1 MNWRNIPFFQ
11 FGSECDSGTEGP
23 PLGIISGLLLFDS
36 GEAENTFIFR
46 CQDRYLTYNA
56 LCGVNTVLFVTE
68 RQHKNHYLELL
79 EEHARTVD
87 FIGEFTGIDLPPV
100 SSPLFVPLDP
110 ERLEIDR
117 AAIPGYLPD
126 HGISAD
132 GKRPFIFN
140 QVSPSS
146 ASLTRQLEAA
156 LRWQGCAP
164 AVDTDCAAR
173 VGELALRFHDK
184 SEYVSLVQAAGDCS
198 LPPHART
205 AVLELS
211 EFLDLR
217 CPEQLAE
224 RLGTKNGNGHKPA
237 YYVKSSFD
245 SGGNVARRLAGAE
258 FEQSLFALKS
268 DLLRSVGENGED
280 VRARESDLREL
291 KDEIALTPSLSG
303 VEWSDEVLCAFR
315 SAQLARRKNV
325 KVLLQE
331 AVEKRTGNR
340 NFHGIGF
347 TCLVDD
353 EGQCGPPLAA
363 GQLYRD
369 PERSHFLGSY
379 LDSGE
384 MEPLEEQVDA
394 SLRSLC
400 RLFAARGYR
409 GPLNFDAVEDE
420 SGRFVFVFDCNP
432 RLTAVYPALAVRSFL
447 CSSRLPVTT
456 IVSTGYRGEFIY
468 HDLKKTLRYL
478 EAADLLFC
486 RKRQRGVLLLPNIY
500 RDHGFDAFFI
510 NMPRHE
516 WAGIFAS
523 GALHHT
529 AEPRCAG
536 ASRMY

>member
-1 MNWRNIPFFQ
+1 MNWKSIPFFR
-11 FGSECDSGTEGP
+11 FAPGCDSGNEGT

-46 CQDRYLTYNA
+46 CQDRYLMYNA
-56 LCGVNTVLFVTE
+56 LCGMNTVLFVTE

-87 FIGEFTGIDLPPV
+87 FIGGFIGIDLPSV

-110 ERLEIDR
+110 ERFEIDG
-117 AAIPGYLPD
+117 AALPGWFSGGGIPR
-126 HGISAD
+126 HGNQ
-132 GKRPFIFN
+132 PVIFN
-140 QVSPSS
+140 QISPTS
-146 ASLTRQLEAA
+146 ARLTRQLEAE
-156 LRWQGCAP
+156 LRRQGRGP
-164 AVDTDCAAR
+164 AVNTDHAAQ
-173 VGELALRFHDK
+173 VGELALRFHNK
-184 SEYVSLVQAAGDCS
+184 AEYVFLVQAAQDS
-198 LPPHART
+198 ALPPHVRT

-211 EFLDLR
+211 EFLSLR
-217 CPEQLAE
+217 CWEELAE
-224 RLGTKNGNGHKPA
+224 RMGGQNGNDHQSA

-245 SGGNVARRLAGAE
+245 SGGNVARRLALPE
-258 FEQSLFALKS
+258 FEQGLSGLKS
-268 DLLRSVGENGED
+268 EILRSVGENGED
-280 VRARESDLREL
+280 AREHETGLREL
-291 KDEIALTPSLSG
+291 KDEITLTPSLRG
-303 VEWSDEVLCAFR
+303 IQWSDDVLSAFR
-315 SAQLARRKNV
+315 SAQMARRKNV
-325 KVLLQE
+325 KVLVQE
-331 AVEKRTGNR
+331 AVEKRTGSR

-347 TCLVDD
+347 TCLVDE
-353 EGQCGPPLAA
+353 EGQCGPAIAA

-369 PERSHFLGSY
+369 PERRHFLGSY
-379 LDSGE
+379 LDSSE
-384 MEPLEEQVDA
+384 MEPLQEQGDVT
-394 SLRSLC
+394 LRNLC
-400 RLFAARGYR
+400 RLFAAQGYR

-420 SGRFVFVFDCNP
+420 SGRFVFIFDCNP

-447 CSSRLPVTT
+447 CSSGLPVTT

-478 EAADLLFC
+478 EAAGLLFS

-510 NMPRHE
+510 NMPRSE
-516 WAGIFAS
+516 WAGIFTS

>member
-1 MNWRNIPFFQ
+1 MNWRTIPFFQ
-11 FGSECDSGTEGP
+11 LGSGGDSGNEGP

-56 LCGVNTVLFVTE
+56 LCGVNSVVFVTG
-68 RQHKNHYLELL
+68 RRHKDRYLELL
-79 EEHARTVD
+79 GEHARTMNSIGAFIDVD
-87 FIGEFTGIDLPPV
+87 FPAVLP
-100 SSPLFVPLDP
+100 PLFVPLDP
-110 ERLEIDR
+110 ERFEIDE
-117 AAIPGYLPD
+117 AAIPGCLPD
-126 HGISAD
+126 RGIPAD

-146 ASLTRQLEAA
+146 AHLTRQLEAA
-156 LRWQGCAP
+156 LRWQGCSP

-184 SEYVSLVQAAGDCS
+184 SEYVSLVQASGDCS

-217 CPEQLAE
+217 CSEQLAE
-224 RLGTKNGNGHKPA
+224 RLGSKNGNGHKPA

-280 VRARESDLREL
+280 VRAREAGLREL

-303 VEWSDEVLCAFR
+303 VEWSDEVLSAFR
-315 SAQLARRKNV
+315 LAQLARRKNV

-331 AVEKRTGNR
+331 AVENRSTGR
-340 NFHGIGF
+340 SFHGIGF
-347 TCLVDD
+347 TCLVDE
-353 EGQCGPPLAA
+353 EGQCGPAIAA

-369 PERSHFLGSY
+369 PERRHYLGSY
-379 LDSGE
+379 LDASE
-384 MEPLEEQVDA
+384 MEPLQEQGDA
-394 SLRSLC
+394 ALRNLC
-400 RLFAARGYR
+400 RLFAAQGYR

-420 SGRFVFVFDCNP
+420 SGRFVFIFDCNP

-478 EAADLLFC
+478 EAAGLLFC

-510 NMPRHE
+510 NMPRSE
-516 WAGIFAS
+516 WTGIFTS

-529 AEPRCAG
+529 AKPRCAG